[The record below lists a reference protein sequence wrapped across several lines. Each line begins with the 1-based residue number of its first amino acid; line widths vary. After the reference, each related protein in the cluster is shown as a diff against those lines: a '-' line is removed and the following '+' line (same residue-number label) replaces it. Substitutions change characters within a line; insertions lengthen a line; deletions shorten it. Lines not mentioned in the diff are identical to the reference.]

1 MAYHWPFNFL
11 LFPPV
16 FGTRMTK
23 LGMCSSGGIWLFGEL
38 CEQLRWQ
45 LYRWLFMHCGVN
57 LSFYLL
63 DICDLEEL
71 ACWCISLLEYPFKA
85 KLYAAALKIHCF
97 MNQTQIK
104 NMQMFIY
111 KVVFKGLDAWISS
124 SLKTLL
130 FVFRKTDI
138 VLVAKYFPTSNL
150 SANTWKRNC

>member
-1 MAYHWPFNFL
+1 
-11 LFPPV
+11 
-16 FGTRMTK
+16 
-23 LGMCSSGGIWLFGEL
+23 
-38 CEQLRWQ
+38 
-45 LYRWLFMHCGVN
+45 
-57 LSFYLL
+57 
-63 DICDLEEL
+63 
-71 ACWCISLLEYPFKA
+71 
-85 KLYAAALKIHCF
+85 

-130 FVFRKTDI
+130 FVFHKTDI